1 MRTRKINLVL
11 FKPDTPRFKILDCHL
26 EVIAS
31 LQWGFNALG
40 YECSFMTNAIN
51 TSCRN
56 IVFGWVPSIKRGYI
70 DEFPD
75 DTILYNFE
83 QYSTATMKG
92 FPVLEMV
99 AQRFQ
104 IWDYSQGN
112 VRRWNELNPKLPA
125 YYAKVS
131 FAPNLIN
138 LTPSEPEDIDILFVG
153 SISPSRAESLIACGS
168 TFSRHALV
176 TLSNVWG
183 KQRNDFIARAKL
195 LINLSNG
202 DPLFKIFE
210 IVRVS
215 YYLANRKAVVCELT
229 PQLEIEED
237 LKDVLRFV
245 PSKELGAACDD
256 LILNPEKRKAYADE
270 CFEVFRRRDVRDVI
284 RNFFD

>member
-11 FKPDTPRFKILDCHL
+11 FKPDTPRFNILDCHL

-40 YECSFMTNAIN
+40 YECSFTTNAIN
-51 TSCRN
+51 KSCRN
-56 IVFGWVPSIKRGYI
+56 IVFGWVPSIKCGYI
-70 DEFPD
+70 DEFPN

-83 QYSTATMKG
+83 QYSSASMKG

-104 IWDYSQGN
+104 IWDYSLGN
-112 VRRWNELNPKLPA
+112 VHRWNELNPIFPA

-131 FAPNLIN
+131 FAPNLANIAP
-138 LTPSEPEDIDILFVG
+138 LGLEDIDILYIG
-153 SISPSRAESLIACGS
+153 SISPSRAETLISCGGTS
-168 TFSRHALV
+168 SRHALV

-195 LINLSNG
+195 LINVSSGN
-202 DPLFKIFE
+202 PLFNVFE

-215 YYLANRKAVVCELT
+215 YYLANRKAVVSELT

-237 LKDVLRFV
+237 LRDALCFV
-245 PSKELGAACDD
+245 SRENMGAACDE
-256 LILNPEKRKAYADE
+256 LILNPEKRKEYADE